1 MPAYFISLHPGM
13 RAAHGLHPRFR
24 RLPDYSFATMP

>member
-1 MPAYFISLHPGM
+1 MPAYFIPLHPGM

-24 RLPDYSFATMP
+24 ICANFQIL